1 MTIRHSRPAR
11 AVARAAVLSWALA
24 STAAFAQQTVPT
36 DLPPAP
42 AMPSVAPA
50 QAVDSS
56 SAASA
61 TAATPTVVDAAAAS
75 AASAAARSSAPGDPN
90 AIRVLLSPEQ
100 ETLLAAQ
107 IVGRIDLLDARLGQ
121 QVKEGQLLVR
131 FDCQETAARLKM
143 AQAEASAARE
153 TLGVKRNLQKLDAAG
168 DTEVTLARA
177 DVQRTAA
184 AIEVARAQLA
194 QCEIKA
200 PFAGRVVKLHAK
212 QHQSVNAGAPLLE
225 LVSEGPLKLRLN
237 VPSRMLRTLK
247 MGSPIDVDI
256 METGQTYPAEITAI
270 NARVDAVAQTIELEA
285 HLKDTPPELLPG
297 MSGVARILQ

>member
-1 MTIRHSRPAR
+1 MTTHRSMHTRRTLS
-11 AVARAAVLSWALA
+11 AVWLSAMLASASALA
-24 STAAFAQQTVPT
+24 QQAVPT

-42 AMPSVAPA
+42 AMPIVAAPASDVAP
-50 QAVDSS
+50 STTP
-56 SAASA
+56 AAP
-61 TAATPTVVDAAAAS
+61 TANTRTDT
-75 AASAAARSSAPGDPN
+75 GNDPN

-107 IVGRIDLLDARLGQ
+107 IVGRIDVLDAKLGQ
-121 QVKEGQLLVR
+121 RVEAGQLLVR
-131 FDCQETAARLKM
+131 FDCAETQARLKM
-143 AQAEASAARE
+143 AQAESSAARE
-153 TLGVKRNLQKLDAAG
+153 TLSVKRNLQKLEAAG

-177 DVQRTAA
+177 EVQRAGA
-184 AIEVARAQLA
+184 AIELAKAQLT

-200 PFAGRVVKLHAK
+200 PFDGRVVRLHAK

-247 MGSPIDVDI
+247 IGSPIAVDI
-256 METGQTYPAEITAI
+256 METGQTYPAEISAI

-285 HLKDTPPELLPG
+285 HLKDAPPELLPG
-297 MSGVARILQ
+297 MSGVARIQ